1 MKLEATSHE
10 RVKRGADAPVERQK
24 AAGLAGCRS
33 GHFGPL
39 HDSDVNPA
47 LTKEI
52 GRAGA
57 DNSTAAD
64 HNVHGF
70 SADPFKTSRLFA
82 PPRAETQVNSRRR
95 PALDGFRRRALSAG
109 SALAAR
115 AVRRAEQR
123 AALSF

>member
-1 MKLEATSHE
+1 MKLEATSRE
-10 RVKRGADAPVERQK
+10 RLKRGADAPVERQK

-39 HDSDVNPA
+39 HDSNVNPA
-47 LTKEI
+47 ATKEI
-52 GRAGA
+52 GGAGA

-70 SADPFKTSRLFA
+70 TADPFKTSRLFA
-82 PPRAETQVNSRRR
+82 PPQTQVNSRRR
-95 PALDGFRRRALSAG
+95 PAMDGFRRRALSAG

-115 AVRRAEQR
+115 AVRTAEQR
-123 AALSF
+123 

>member
-1 MKLEATSHE
+1 MKLEATSRE
-10 RVKRGADAPVERQK
+10 RLKRGADAPVERQK

-47 LTKEI
+47 ATKEI
-52 GRAGA
+52 RGAGA

-70 SADPFKTSRLFA
+70 SADPFKTSQLFTLPCA
-82 PPRAETQVNSRRR
+82 GRRTLGVNSRRR
-95 PALDGFRRRALSAG
+95 PGFRRRALSAG
-109 SALAAR
+109 SALAA
-115 AVRRAEQR
+115 
-123 AALSF
+123 